1 MQSHITWIRRE
12 SDTILQKMAENGV
25 SSQRLLQQS
34 IDSYF
39 DTISHELLLE
49 LVGRGVGDVT
59 VMRLIRA

>member
-49 LVGRGVGDVT
+49 LVGRRVGDVT